1 MKISFP
7 KYGIDELLTQ
17 KRLATC
23 IISFVALAVFA
34 GVCGSYL
41 LGNKLWLL
49 TIAVLGIAGILLLLG
64 ARAAIFLS
72 QSKVDEAP
80 SAPIEEN
87 MPRLT
92 PQWDYRPRKPIRA
105 RGVLDSPGT
114 KMSDDLS
121 SDVFVTNDDVWCNDD
136 SDEGATPTFIN
147 DPPHAEE
154 PIPKSLSQTSD
165 PVCASPTVDD
175 EASEV
180 RPKSHRQS
188 NRRRRMLAPDQE
200 KL

>member
-34 GVCGSYL
+34 GALGSYL

-64 ARAAIFLS
+64 ARAAISLS

-87 MPRLT
+87 LPRLT
-92 PQWDYRPRKPIRA
+92 PQWDYRPTKARRA
-105 RGVLDSPGT
+105 RATLDSPST
-114 KMSDDLS
+114 KASDGLS
-121 SDVFVTNDDVWCNDD
+121 SDPF
-136 SDEGATPTFIN
+136 GIN
-147 DPPHAEE
+147 DNVRFDFENTE
-154 PIPKSLSQTSD
+154 
-165 PVCASPTVDD
+165 PTVED
-175 EASEV
+175 ATT
-180 RPKSHRQS
+180 K
-188 NRRRRMLAPDQE
+188 APM
-200 KL
+200 